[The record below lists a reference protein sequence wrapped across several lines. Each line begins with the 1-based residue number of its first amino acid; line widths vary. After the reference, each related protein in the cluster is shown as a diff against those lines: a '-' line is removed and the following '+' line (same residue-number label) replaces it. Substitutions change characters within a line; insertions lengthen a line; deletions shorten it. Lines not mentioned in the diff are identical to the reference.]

1 MELCLKTGAARPAAI
16 DLRKAYRPVL
26 SFSALACRAI
36 ERWYALLAD
45 LGASVTQQ
53 TRAIRPECCQSD
65 STRA

>member
-45 LGASVTQQ
+45 LGASVTQ
-53 TRAIRPECCQSD
+53 
-65 STRA
+65 